1 MKTFTCIA
9 ALAATALATPTSK
22 SLPKVDLGYE
32 IYQATSLNETT
43 NLYSFSNAP
52 ARRIRD

>member
-43 NLYSFSNAP
+43 NLYSFSNGP
-52 ARRIRD
+52 ARRIRE